1 MVFCYV
7 WVGLRG
13 LTNHVFLLEPDS
25 IAGQM
30 QALKSGQPA
39 PKKRKAIKKDDADS
53 DDDSEEDESDTDGE
67 QEHGSDTDTDTD
79 TDDE

>member
-1 MVFCYV
+1 M
-7 WVGLRG
+7 
-13 LTNHVFLLEPDS
+13 TDKPPLLGIDS

-53 DDDSEEDESDTDGE
+53 DEDSEEDESDTDGE